1 MIPLTFITN
10 FNRNNGIRT
19 VHIENPAAFTQLK
32 DDLTPNR
39 TNLQLPTIFLPST
52 VEVQLIRSQVTSSIL
67 ATELINIWHD
77 NILLLQQLDPNH
89 RITAYTDG
97 SLSSK
102 HVRRDRSRSDNISMM
117 GSGWFIVQN
126 NRRFDCGSQLWP
138 SSTKAELIAIWTFL
152 LTCPINSSIRIIT
165 DSQAAIDGITNHF
178 TIPTVRLYLKSTNS
192 PILDAI
198 RHSTT
203 VKNLKVDYVKVKSH
217 SGDSGND
224 LADDIAKSAITR
236 AESNQDRIIETSNLS
251 THRLAFQPFSDLL
264 VGMATSEKAYQLLW
278 VL

>member
-1 MIPLTFITN
+1 MAFFHQGRI
-10 FNRNNGIRT
+10 NRY
-19 VHIENPAAFTQLK
+19 
-32 DDLTPNR
+32 
-39 TNLQLPTIFLPST
+39 
-52 VEVQLIRSQVTSSIL
+52 
-67 ATELINIWHD
+67 
-77 NILLLQQLDPNH
+77 LD
-89 RITAYTDG
+89 
-97 SLSSK
+97 
-102 HVRRDRSRSDNISMM
+102 IS
-117 GSGWFIVQN
+117 
-126 NRRFDCGSQLWP
+126 
-138 SSTKAELIAIWTFL
+138 

-198 RHSTT
+198 QHSTT